1 MQASSVLAAIFGIA
15 AACGFGYYTLCLRT
29 ARAFL
34 KRRSTAQTFTPPVSI
49 LKPLKG
55 TDPGMYES
63 FRSHCLQAYPEYE
76 IIFGLSDPNDPALEL
91 VRRVQSEF
99 PRVPTRI
106 VLCTRILGTNVKVSN
121 LVQMLN
127 EAIYEH
133 IVVND
138 SDIRVPGD
146 YLRRVLAPMAD
157 PKVGLV
163 TCLYRGIPGR
173 SLGSR
178 LEAIGIES
186 DFMGGVLAARTLEH
200 GIRFGLGS
208 TLALSKSVL
217 REIGG
222 LEPLLDYLAD
232 DYELGARV
240 AATGREVA
248 LADVVVE
255 THLPDYKFVPFFR
268 HQLRWART
276 IRDKRRWGY
285 AGLLF
290 TFGLTWALLAVIFS
304 FGAWQAWLLLLI
316 VAARR
321 FSAAAFLCTRVLRDR
336 RILRDFWLIPLRDV
350 IAVLV
355 WLASFAGR
363 TVSWRGHSFLL
374 KNGKLVRINP

>member
-1 MQASSVLAAIFGIA
+1 MQVSSVLAAIFGIG
-15 AACGFGYYTLCLRT
+15 AACGFGYYTLCLRS
-29 ARAFL
+29 ARAFVT
-34 KRRSTAQTFTPPVSI
+34 RRPLPQSFNPPVSV

-76 IIFGLSDPNDPALEL
+76 IIFGVSDPNDPALEL
-91 VRRVQSEF
+91 VRRLQSEF
-99 PRVPTRI
+99 PRVPIRT
-106 VLCTRILGTNVKVSN
+106 VVCTRILGTNVKVSN
-121 LVQMLN
+121 LVQMLD
-127 EAIYEH
+127 EAIYDRV
-133 IVVND
+133 VVND

-157 PKVGLV
+157 QKVGLV

-178 LEAIGIES
+178 LEAIGIET
-186 DFMGGVLAARTLEH
+186 DFMGGVLAAGTLEH

-208 TLALSKSVL
+208 TLAFSKSLL

-240 AATGREVA
+240 AAMGREVA

-255 THLPDYKFVPFFR
+255 THLPDYRFVPFFR

-285 AGLLF
+285 AGLLL
-290 TFGLTWALLAVIFS
+290 TFGLPWALLAVIFS
-304 FGAWQAWLLLLI
+304 YGAWQAWLLLLI

-350 IAVLV
+350 VAVLV
-355 WLASFAGR
+355 WVGSFAGR

>member
-1 MQASSVLAAIFGIA
+1 MFGIG
-15 AACGFGYYTLCLRT
+15 AACAFGYYTLCLRS
-29 ARAFL
+29 AREFL
-34 KRRSTAQTFTPPVSI
+34 RRRPTPEGFTPPVSI

-76 IIFGLSDPNDPALEL
+76 IIFGVSDPRDPALEL
-91 VRRVQSEF
+91 VRRLQSEF
-99 PRVPTRI
+99 PSVPIRI
-106 VLCTRILGTNVKVSN
+106 VVCTRILGTNVKVSN
-121 LVQMLN
+121 LVQMLE
-127 EAIYEH
+127 EAIYDH

-146 YLRRVLAPMAD
+146 YLRRVMAPIAD
-157 PKVGLV
+157 PGVGLV
-163 TCLYRGIPGR
+163 TCLYRGVPGR

-178 LEAIGIES
+178 LEAIGIET

-208 TLALSKSVL
+208 TLAFTKSVV
-217 REIGG
+217 RSIGG

-240 AATGREVA
+240 AAAGREVV

-255 THLPDYKFVPFFR
+255 TYPAEYTFTSFVR

-285 AGLLF
+285 AGLLL
-290 TFGLTWALLAVIFS
+290 TFGIPWAVLAVVFS
-304 FGAWQAWLLLLI
+304 YGAWPAWLLLLI

-321 FSAAAFLCTRVLRDR
+321 FSAAGFMCTRVLHDR
-336 RILRDFWLIPLRDV
+336 RILRDFWLIPLRDFL
-350 IAVLV
+350 ALLV
-355 WLASFAGR
+355 WVGSFAGR
-363 TVSWRGHSFLL
+363 TVSWRGDSFYLRD
-374 KNGKLVRINP
+374 GKLVRINP

>member
-1 MQASSVLAAIFGIA
+1 MQASSVLAAIFGIG
-15 AACGFGYYTLCLRT
+15 AACGFGYYTLCLRS

-34 KRRSTAQTFTPPVSI
+34 KQRRAAPAFTPPVSI

-76 IIFGLSDPNDPALEL
+76 ILFGVSDPRDPALEF
-91 VRRVQSEF
+91 VRRLQSEF
-99 PRVPTRI
+99 PQVPIRI
-106 VLCTRILGTNVKVSN
+106 VVCTRILGTNVKVSN
-121 LVQMLN
+121 LLQMLD
-127 EAIYEH
+127 EAIYDH

-138 SDIRVPGD
+138 SDIRVLGD
-146 YLRRVLAPMAD
+146 YLSRVLAPLSD

-163 TCLYRGIPGR
+163 TCLYRGIPGH

-178 LEAIGIES
+178 LEAIGIET

-208 TLALSKSVL
+208 TLAFSKSIL

-240 AATGREVA
+240 AASGREVA
-248 LADVVVE
+248 LADVIVE

-285 AGLLF
+285 AGLLL
-290 TFGLTWALLAVIFS
+290 TFGLPWALLAVIFS
-304 FGAWQAWLLLLI
+304 YGAWQAWLLLLI
-316 VAARR
+316 VTARR
-321 FSAAAFLCTRVLRDR
+321 GSAAAFLCTRVLRDR

-350 IAVLV
+350 LAVMV
-355 WLASFAGR
+355 WLGSFAGR
-363 TVSWRGHSFLL
+363 TVSWRGDSFLL
-374 KNGKLVRINP
+374 KDGKLVRIRS

>member
-1 MQASSVLAAIFGIA
+1 MFGIG
-15 AACGFGYYTLCLRT
+15 AACAFGYYTLCLRS
-29 ARAFL
+29 AREFL
-34 KRRSTAQTFTPPVSI
+34 KRRPATEGFTPPVSI

-76 IIFGLSDPNDPALEL
+76 IIFGVSDPRDPALEL
-91 VRRVQSEF
+91 VRRLQSEF
-99 PRVPTRI
+99 PSVPIRI
-106 VLCTRILGTNVKVSN
+106 VVCTRILGTNVKVSN
-121 LVQMLN
+121 LVQMLE
-127 EAIYEH
+127 EAIYDH

-146 YLRRVLAPMAD
+146 YLRRVMAPIAD
-157 PKVGLV
+157 PGVGLV
-163 TCLYRGIPGR
+163 TCLYRGVPGR

-178 LEAIGIES
+178 LEAIGIET

-208 TLALSKSVL
+208 TLAFTKSVV
-217 REIGG
+217 RSIGG

-240 AATGREVA
+240 AAAGREVV

-255 THLPDYKFVPFFR
+255 TYPAEYTFTSFVR

-285 AGLLF
+285 AGLLL
-290 TFGLTWALLAVIFS
+290 TFGIPWAVLAVVFS
-304 FGAWQAWLLLLI
+304 YGAWPAWLLLLI

-321 FSAAAFLCTRVLRDR
+321 FSAAGFMCTRVLHDR
-336 RILRDFWLIPLRDV
+336 RILRDFWLIPLRDFL
-350 IAVLV
+350 ALLV
-355 WLASFAGR
+355 WVGSFAGR
-363 TVSWRGHSFLL
+363 TVSWRGDSFYLRD
-374 KNGKLVRINP
+374 GKLVRINP